1 MSDLIS
7 DDEKLRCVEREI
19 AMRRIVYPKWAA
31 SGKMKQTKADREI
44 EVMEAVAADY
54 REAIAAVRE

>member
-19 AMRRIVYPKWAA
+19 AMRRSVYE
-31 SGKMKQTKADREI
+31 GDRLRKMMQSKADREI
-44 EVMEAVAADY
+44 KVMEAVAADY

>member
-1 MSDLIS
+1 MSGLIS
-7 DDEKLRCVEREI
+7 DDEKLRCVEREV
-19 AMRRIVYPKWAA
+19 AMRRIVYQKWAA